1 MSKTLTDQL
10 KELSKERQEKILNR
24 LAYLLYKVLKN
35 QEIIRKES
43 QVNVKKDSKF
53 IDNFLTGKGVG
64 ICCIFKIQFIR
75 IKIFLN

>member
-24 LAYLLYKVLKN
+24 LAYLFYKVLKN

-53 IDNFLTGKGVG
+53 IDNF
-64 ICCIFKIQFIR
+64 
-75 IKIFLN
+75 